1 LSRTKPIPLNLQ
13 PIPSPML
20 RPIQGK
26 TPFHMRVSEFS
37 DQAGV
42 TAPAPLLT
50 ATLDAAARLAA
61 RIKKSK
67 AETTIAD
74 VIGRIER
81 ELAGLQKKPI

>member
-1 LSRTKPIPLNLQ
+1 
-13 PIPSPML
+13 ML

-26 TPFHMRVSEFS
+26 TPFHMRVPEFS
-37 DQAGV
+37 DQASV

-50 ATLDAAARLAA
+50 AALDATERLAA

-81 ELAGLQKKPI
+81 EPTELRKKPV